1 MKNLVLI
8 ILAAAAIS
16 IGCTSRGI
24 KPVSFTDVHVEDSFW
39 RQRLDTLRN
48 KTIRYAFKRSDEAG
62 YIRNFAIAA
71 GMMEGRFQSGQP
83 FDDAEVFKIIEGASY
98 LLKVEKDEEL
108 ERYLDSIID
117 IVVAA
122 QEPNGYLFTNRTIN
136 NPLHPWV
143 GKERWE
149 MDWKDSHETFNA
161 GELYEAAVAYYDA
174 TGKRK
179 MLDAAIKN
187 AELVCKDF
195 NEDGIIMAPSHAVI
209 EMALVRLYEATGEK
223 RYLEQAKFFMDCRG
237 HREFDK
243 SSSNPRENGEYWQD
257 HMPAVEQREAV
268 GHAVRAMYFYS
279 GMADVALHLGDKE
292 YLASADSIWE
302 NIVSKKFYITGGLGA
317 VPAWEAFGKNY
328 ELPNG
333 SSYCETCASIANC
346 MFNLRM
352 FRLHGDAKYI
362 DVLERSL
369 YNTVLS
375 GISIT
380 GDSYFYPNRL
390 ETGNEGQLRS
400 EWFGVSCCPTNLCRI
415 IPAMPG
421 YVYATEGRRIYANLY
436 VGSRSE
442 IDLGGKQVV
451 LTQRTEYPWEGDIE
465 IEVES
470 ADSRFEL
477 ALRIPGWARGE
488 VVASDLY
495 TYTNPATEPFSITI
509 NGEPCDYRFEKGYA
523 ILDHKWNAGDKV
535 RLELPMEV
543 KQVRTHEAVVGNR
556 GLLSVER
563 GPIVYC
569 IEGVDNGGDLS
580 NFILPANAPFSVM
593 RDEPSMGGAHTL
605 RGEGVRYTLS
615 GDATEVEE
623 QKYPVTLIPYHA
635 RSYRGATPMK
645 VFIPEDGEPLRKA
658 LVAERLTV
666 DKVIIGNY
674 QSEQAHNLRGEKT
687 RCDSGMGW
695 RDAVDGGWFSYDMKI
710 ERGKEQVLVLTFHST
725 DGGNRTFDI
734 LINNEKIAT
743 HTLRSE
749 TFGTLFDKEFAIPA
763 HLLRGDKITV
773 KLDGHD
779 GNLAGGI
786 FGCKVR
792 RVEIQN

>member
-1 MKNLVLI
+1 MKNY
-8 ILAAAAIS
+8 ILSFIF
-16 IGCTSRGI
+16 ILFTFLGCSERCIT
-24 KPVSFTDVHVEDSFW
+24 PVSFTDVHIEDTFW

-48 KTIRYAFKRSDEAG
+48 KTIRYAFKRSDESG

-98 LLKVEKDEEL
+98 LLSVEKDEQL
-108 ERYLDSIID
+108 ERYLDSLID

-122 QEPNGYLFTNRTIN
+122 QESDGYLFTNRTIN
-136 NPLHPWV
+136 NPLHPWC

-161 GELYEAAVAYYDA
+161 GELYEAAVAYYAA

-187 AELVCKDF
+187 ADLVCSVF
-195 NEDGIIMAPSHAVI
+195 NDEGIIMAPSHAVI
-209 EMALVRLYEATGEK
+209 EMALVRLYETTGDK
-223 RYLEQAKFFMDCRG
+223 RYLEEAKFFMDCRG
-237 HREFDK
+237 HREFDRT
-243 SSSNPRENGEYWQD
+243 SHNPRENGEYWQD
-257 HMPAVEQREAV
+257 HMPAIEQREAV

-317 VPAWEAFGKNY
+317 KPAWEAFGENY
-328 ELPNG
+328 ELPND

-380 GDSYFYPNRL
+380 GDSYFYPNLL
-390 ETGNEGQLRS
+390 EAGPGGQLRS
-400 EWFGVSCCPTNLCRI
+400 KWFGVSCCPTNLCRI

-421 YVYATEGRRIYANLY
+421 YVYATEGNRIYANLY
-436 VGSRSE
+436 VGNRSE

-451 LTQRTEYPWEGDIE
+451 LNQKTEYPWEGSIE
-465 IEVES
+465 FEVES
-470 ADSRFEL
+470 AERNFEL
-477 ALRIPGWARGE
+477 ALRIPGWAVGD
-488 VVASDLY
+488 VLPSDLY
-495 TYTNPATEPFSITI
+495 TYTDASAGEVEIFI
-509 NGEPCDYRFEKGYA
+509 NNQKQSFTLEKGYA
-523 ILDHKWNAGDKV
+523 VLSRKWQQGDKV
-535 RLELPMEV
+535 RLELPMPV
-543 KQVRTHEAVVGNR
+543 RQVRTHEAVEGNR
-556 GLLSVER
+556 GLLAVER

-569 IEGVDNGGDLS
+569 AEAIDNRGTLANITVAANTTFNVDRDSLS
-580 NFILPANAPFSVM
+580 VGSSYV
-593 RDEPSMGGAHTL
+593 L
-605 RGEGVRYTLS
+605 RGEGTRYTIS
-615 GDATEVEE
+615 ADGATIEE
-623 QKYPVTLIPYHA
+623 QTTQVTFIPYYA
-635 RSYRGATPMK
+635 RAYRGATQMK
-645 VFIPEDGEPLRKA
+645 VFMPESGKQIRANLDS
-658 LVAERLTV
+658 ERRTI
-666 DKVIIGNY
+666 DKVVVANHE
-674 QSEQAHNLRGEKT
+674 SEQAHNLKGERT

-695 RDAVDGGWFSYDMKI
+695 RDATDGGWFSYDLKC
-710 ERGKEQVLVLTFHST
+710 ERKGAQQLVLTYHST

-734 LINNEKIAT
+734 LVNGEKIAT
-743 HTLRSE
+743 RTLSAE
-749 TFGTLFDKEFAIPA
+749 NYDVLFDVAYDIPA
-763 HLLRGDKITV
+763 HLLRSGRLTV
-773 KLDGHD
+773 KIDAHEGHI
-779 GNLAGGI
+779 AGGV
-786 FGCKVR
+786 FGCKVC
-792 RVEIQN
+792 RVE

>member
-1 MKNLVLI
+1 MLVLT
-8 ILAAAAIS
+8 LFLCV
-16 IGCTSRGI
+16 GCSKKGI
-24 KPVSFTDVHVEDSFW
+24 VPVSFTDVHVEDTFW

-48 KTIRYAFKRSDEAG
+48 KTIRYAFKRSDESG

-98 LLKVEKDEEL
+98 LLSVEKDEQL
-108 ERYLDSIID
+108 EHYLDSLID

-122 QEPNGYLFTNRTIN
+122 QEPDGYLFTNRTIN
-136 NPLHPWV
+136 NPLHPWC

-161 GELYEAAVAYYDA
+161 GELYEAAVAYYAA

-187 AELVCKDF
+187 ADLVCSVF
-195 NEDGIIMAPSHAVI
+195 NDEGIIMAPSHAVI
-209 EMALVRLYEATGEK
+209 EMALVRLYETTGDK
-223 RYLEQAKFFMDCRG
+223 RYLEEAKFFMDCRG

-243 SSSNPRENGEYWQD
+243 SSHNPRENGEYWQD
-257 HMPAVEQREAV
+257 HMPAIEQREAV

-317 VPAWEAFGKNY
+317 KPAWEAFGENY
-328 ELPNG
+328 ELPNS

-352 FRLHGDAKYI
+352 FRLHGEGKYI

-380 GDSYFYPNRL
+380 GDSYFYPNLL
-390 ETGNEGQLRS
+390 EAGAGGQLRS

-421 YVYATEGRRIYANLY
+421 YVYATEGNRIYANLY

-451 LTQRTEYPWEGDIE
+451 LNQKTEYPWEGSIE
-465 IEVES
+465 FEVES
-470 ADSRFEL
+470 AERNFEL
-477 ALRIPGWARGE
+477 ALRIPGWAVGD
-488 VVASDLY
+488 VLPSDLY
-495 TYTNPATEPFSITI
+495 TYTDPSSEAVEIYINDQKQEFTI
-509 NGEPCDYRFEKGYA
+509 EKGYA
-523 ILDHKWNAGDKV
+523 VLSRKWQQGDKV
-535 RLELPMEV
+535 RLELPMPV
-543 KQVRTHEAVVGNR
+543 RQVRTHDAVVGNR

-569 IEGVDNGGDLS
+569 AEAADNGGTLANLVVAENAAFNVDKESLS
-580 NFILPANAPFSVM
+580 V
-593 RDEPSMGGAHTL
+593 GGSYVL
-605 RGEGVRYTLS
+605 RGEGTRYAISADGKEVEAQATS
-615 GDATEVEE
+615 VAFVPYYARAYKGATE
-623 QKYPVTLIPYHA
+623 
-635 RSYRGATPMK
+635 MK
-645 VFIPEDGEPLRKA
+645 VFMPKDGEPIREA
-658 LVAERLTV
+658 LEAERRAI
-666 DKVIIGNY
+666 DKVIIGNHA
-674 QSEQAHNLRGEKT
+674 SEQAHNLKSERS

-695 RDAVDGGWFSYDMKI
+695 RDATDGGWFSYDMKC
-710 ERGKEQVLVLTFHST
+710 ERKGAQQLVLTYHST

-734 LINNEKIAT
+734 LVNGEKIAT
-743 HTLRSE
+743 RTLSAE
-749 TFGTLFDKEFAIPA
+749 NYDVLFDVAYDIPA
-763 HLLRGDKITV
+763 HLLRSGRLTV
-773 KLDGHD
+773 KIDAHEGHI
-779 GNLAGGI
+779 AGGV
-786 FGCKVR
+786 FGCKVC
-792 RVEIQN
+792 RVD